1 MLAALWYEEMEIEEN
16 LEMAFLFFSE
26 NPPSALMAA
35 QVILPFERNYLQAL
49 LKVKRY
55 ANRLPSGYAFR
66 SMNELNRTV
75 DDIDPTIY
83 GFEEKIREIEESL
96 LS

>member
-1 MLAALWYEEMEIEEN
+1 
-16 LEMAFLFFSE
+16 MAYLFFSE
-26 NPPSALMAA
+26 TSPGAIMAA

-55 ANRLPSGYAFR
+55 ANRLPKGYAFR
-66 SMNELNRTV
+66 SMKELNAVV

-83 GFEEKIREIEESL
+83 GFEEKIGEIEDSL
-96 LS
+96 R